1 MILKRVL
8 IAYCLFLTTLTSAQ
22 DTGKLIVQVDGI
34 TSYKGFVQIAIYK
47 NSKGFPSKNKF
58 AYKRFR
64 IQTSTLKNT
73 TFTTQLPFG
82 TYAIAIYQDANA
94 NKKLDTNFFGIPK
107 EKTGVSNNANSN
119 SLPSFYDAKFKFSA
133 KKIIHINLH

>member
-22 DTGKLIVQVDGI
+22 TTGKLVVQVDGI
-34 TSYKGFVQIAIYK
+34 TSDKGYVQIAIYK
-47 NSKGFPSKNKF
+47 NSKGFPSKTKMAFQN
-58 AYKRFR
+58 FR
-64 IQTSTLKNT
+64 IQTSKLKGAA
-73 TFTTQLPFG
+73 FTTQLPIG

-119 SLPSFYDAKFKFSA
+119 SMPSFYDAKFKFLA
-133 KKIIHINLH
+133 DKTIHINLH